1 MFSITFFSILGSNPF
16 EPQTYVYMYIYIYI
30 DIFIYTQLDNVRYD
44 ITWYNMMGYD
54 IIWYNMIQYDTI
66 QIDSMIWYDMM

>member
-16 EPQTYVYMYIYIYI
+16 EPQTYVYMYIYIY
-30 DIFIYTQLDNVRYD
+30 TQLDNVRYD

-54 IIWYNMIQYDTI
+54 IIWYNMIKYDTI
-66 QIDSMIWYDMM
+66 QINYMIWYDMIM